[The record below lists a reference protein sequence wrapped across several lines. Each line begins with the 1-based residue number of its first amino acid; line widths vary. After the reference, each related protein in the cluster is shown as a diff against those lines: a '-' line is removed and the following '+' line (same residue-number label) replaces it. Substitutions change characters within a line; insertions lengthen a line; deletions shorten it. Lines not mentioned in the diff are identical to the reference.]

1 MIMKKEKQFPRTGQK
16 ESMNNNPGQIEEH
29 FGRIA
34 ALIGEKSRAIMLW
47 NLLDGRAYTATE
59 LAIGANVSFQS
70 ASNHLSQLVN
80 ARLLITEKQGR
91 HKYYHFAN
99 DRVAQAIENIAGLM
113 PASLFSKSKDPVDL
127 PGIKYARTCY
137 DHLAGKIGVQLT
149 QSLLQHKFLIAYTGR
164 YEVSDAGNKWFE
176 SLDIDMTAIQ
186 KLNRK
191 FAYPCLDWSE
201 RNHHLGGALGA
212 ALLRSMMQKD
222 WIRNVKHSREI
233 VVTGKGKM
241 EMSKRL
247 KLSL

>member
-1 MIMKKEKQFPRTGQK
+1 
-16 ESMNNNPGQIEEH
+16 MNNNPKEIEKH
-29 FGRIA
+29 FGHIA
-34 ALIGEKSRAIMLW
+34 SLIGEKSRAIMLW

-59 LAIGANVSFQS
+59 LAMSADVSFQS

-91 HKYYHFAN
+91 HKYYRFAN

-113 PASLFSKSKDPVDL
+113 PVSPFSKTTDHTKL

-149 QSLLQHKFLIAYTGR
+149 DSLLQHKWLIAYTDR
-164 YEVSDAGNKWFE
+164 YEVSYAGNKWFE
-176 SLDIDMTAIQ
+176 SLDIDITATQ
-186 KLNRK
+186 KQKRK

-212 ALLRSMMQKD
+212 ALLQSMIRRD

-233 VVTGKGKM
+233 IITGKGKT
-241 EMSKRL
+241 EMSKTL
-247 KLSL
+247 KLDF